1 MGKRCAEEDIEI
13 KRGEVT
19 GEWRRL
25 HNEKLHDC
33 TFQHVVF
40 RDPNE
45 EDQMGGAC
53 GMNGGEE
60 MCVHYCDEDACK
72 TRPFGLKRR

>member
-1 MGKRCAEEDIEI
+1 MGRRCAEEDTEIE
-13 KRGEVT
+13 KEEVA
-19 GEWRRL
+19 GEWRRV

-33 TFQHVVF
+33 TVQHVAF

-45 EDQMGGAC
+45 EDHA

-60 MCVHYCDEDACK
+60 MCVQ
-72 TRPFGLKRR
+72 